1 MQNEVRKQSCKP
13 LYKQIKDIVKKQI
26 LTGNWAVGE
35 RIPTE
40 KELSQKFNVSRFT
53 VRQSLMEL
61 TSEGYLQR
69 QAGRGTFVKS
79 WKDIQEHKR
88 IRSGKKQIG
97 LVLPYENYAHTGDII
112 KGVES
117 EAKALGYR
125 VVFVNSDH
133 AADEW
138 AILHEL
144 YQEGLEGVIY
154 YFEDVKN
161 AEQNVIRLRELGF
174 PFVLLDHHLVDITT
188 DYVVSDNFMGA
199 WYAAN
204 HLLELGHRKIGLL
217 FNNRSM
223 SSVVQRATG
232 YRKALEMAGVP
243 FKKELAILKDKK
255 DITDEE
261 IAEVLQLD
269 LTALFTTDLLAARV
283 IKTASKM
290 GIEIPKELSVVGFD
304 DILLSRVLVPALTT
318 IRQQDEE
325 MGREGVRILVDKI
338 QGSKTLTQRVLSTSL
353 VVRDS
358 TASLN

>member
-1 MQNEVRKQSCKP
+1 M
-13 LYKQIKDIVKKQI
+13 
-26 LTGNWAVGE
+26 
-35 RIPTE
+35 
-40 KELSQKFNVSRFT
+40 
-53 VRQSLMEL
+53 
-61 TSEGYLQR
+61 
-69 QAGRGTFVKS
+69 
-79 WKDIQEHKR
+79 
-88 IRSGKKQIG
+88 
-97 LVLPYENYAHTGDII
+97 
-112 KGVES
+112 
-117 EAKALGYR
+117 
-125 VVFVNSDH
+125 
-133 AADEW
+133 
-138 AILHEL
+138 
-144 YQEGLEGVIY
+144 
-154 YFEDVKN
+154 
-161 AEQNVIRLRELGF
+161 
-174 PFVLLDHHLVDITT
+174 
-188 DYVVSDNFMGA
+188 
-199 WYAAN
+199 
-204 HLLELGHRKIGLL
+204 